1 MSVTHVAGPPVTIGE
16 RTVQRCALCGEK
28 LLDNK
33 NTVAPIGP
41 NGEPPDFPVW
51 RERSLVTVSEGNP
64 TSFILAGDFAAVEE
78 LPEDFCLA
86 LVEG

>member
-1 MSVTHVAGPPVTIGE
+1 MTIGQ
-16 RTVQRCALCGEK
+16 RTIQRCALCGEK

-33 NTVAPIGP
+33 NAAAPIGP

-51 RERSLVTVSEGNP
+51 GERALVTVTEGNP
-64 TSFILAGDFAAVEE
+64 TEYILAGDFVAVEK

-86 LVEG
+86 LVEE